1 MCVNA
6 AARQNMGVTPRPGAA
21 PRRNRGWPLLGEMIV
36 LVKDIMTRGA
46 TIVGPDFPLATAAR
60 LMRDHDIGCL
70 FVVEDERLVGVLTD
84 RDILVRGVAE
94 ALDPIYNVVRHAM
107 SAGATVCLVDDTIHQ
122 ARRLMIAKRVK
133 QLPVLD
139 RRDRLVGSVSISE
152 LTALVGESV
161 EGANVKVERAE
172 LPAEDQPVPVNG
184 RASEPPRAA
193 PRRPTFSHPGQDLG
207 NINSAHRGSSAPGRS
222 PGRAESPGS

>member
-1 MCVNA
+1 MA
-6 AARQNMGVTPRPGAA
+6 
-21 PRRNRGWPLLGEMIV
+21 V

-70 FVVEDERLVGVLTD
+70 LVVEDERLLGVLTD

-107 SAGATVCLVDDTIHQ
+107 SAGAIVCLVDETIHQ
-122 ARRLMIAKRVK
+122 ARRLMIAKQVK

-139 RRDRLVGSVSISE
+139 RRDRLVGLVSISE
-152 LTALVGESV
+152 VTAHFGESV
-161 EGANVKVERAE
+161 EGANIEVKRAE
-172 LPAEDQPVPVNG
+172 LVAEDQPAPAG
-184 RASEPPRAA
+184 GASAA
-193 PRRPTFSHPGQDLG
+193 DLFA
-207 NINSAHRGSSAPGRS
+207 SR
-222 PGRAESPGS
+222 PGSRKHQLCASG